1 MLSQVKG
8 PAPKGRGRGKKAP
21 EPEPVQEQSFA
32 SKAAQA
38 AFGRKLFCEIDN
50 PVFIG
55 HGNQRARHAFAFGLG
70 GGICHGGFL
79 TWSLTKVCVF
89 RAVLHSARP
98 SG

>member
-38 AFGRKLFCEIDN
+38 AFGRKLF
-50 PVFIG
+50 
-55 HGNQRARHAFAFGLG
+55 
-70 GGICHGGFL
+70 
-79 TWSLTKVCVF
+79 
-89 RAVLHSARP
+89 
-98 SG
+98 